1 MNTTALDTLDIAER
15 LQKKGM
21 EPELAKEHAKIWR
34 ETTELHLVTKEDL
47 RHEIL
52 KLKIYN
58 GSLAGG
64 IIAILA
70 AIKYFG

>member
-1 MNTTALDTLDIAER
+1 
-15 LQKKGM
+15 M
-21 EPELAKEHAKIWR
+21 EPELAKEHAKIWQ

-47 RHEIL
+47 QHEIL

-58 GSLAGG
+58 GSFAGG